1 MEKLLTN
8 ILDYSKAGILQRAP
22 CNINEL
28 LEEAVYLFKSGFYM
42 KGITTHFRLEK
53 EIPPINLDKTQIKQ
67 VLINLFFN
75 AMESMP
81 SGGNLNVST
90 YPENYVGG
98 QKVITLCIE
107 DTGGGIPQDIYENI
121 FNPFF
126 TTKSTGTGLGLSIS
140 RKIIEMHGGTIRI
153 FVCNF
158 TQKGVF
164 QPFHERCFS
173 DMREL

>member
-1 MEKLLTN
+1 
-8 ILDYSKAGILQRAP
+8 
-22 CNINEL
+22 
-28 LEEAVYLFKSGFYM
+28 
-42 KGITTHFRLEK
+42 
-53 EIPPINLDKTQIKQ
+53 
-67 VLINLFFN
+67 
-75 AMESMP
+75 MESMP

-153 FVCNF
+153 ENNIGR
-158 TQKGVF
+158 GVAVYLHLPL
-164 QPFHERCFS
+164 QNTPE
-173 DMREL
+173 